1 MNRIEILKQAVAEK
15 RQEKKQQLRTAF
27 ILILERVN
35 KYPVTIEKIVD
46 ELLREVSI
54 RTPLN

>member
-27 ILILERVN
+27 ILILEGVN
-35 KYPVTIEKIVD
+35 KYPVTIEKIAD

-54 RTPLN
+54 RIPLN